1 MLKIFSSLRSRL
13 VLLVLI
19 GVVPVFVLILY
30 SAERHR
36 QLTSNQ
42 VKNNAVGVARA
53 IASEQDRLIENA
65 HEFLIT
71 LARLPQIRESDRAAC
86 HKVLSGLLEPIYV
99 DLVVADTKGQVL
111 CNALTPANAVASPK
125 GRHHD
130 QTIKTQDFSVGDIRL
145 HPSTGKVI
153 LELGYPVSDT
163 PGVLRSVVSA
173 ALDLTWIT
181 RLTVD
186 NRLQPGASFTL
197 LDANGT
203 VLLRYPESPNWQGKR
218 IFSPAQVKH
227 RSSRETDTTV
237 ELTTFDG
244 IQRLFALSQLRYPI
258 GGQIVYAAVD
268 TPAASAFAESRR
280 ILALD
285 LVLLALLSLAALSA
299 AWFGT
304 EIFILRRVRDII
316 TTTKKVAAGM
326 LGARTS
332 PPYENNELGHMA
344 RAFDDLV
351 DALEKRQA
359 EAIES
364 TKQIMQQRQ
373 HQKALYDLNVA
384 ITSTLDL
391 AAVLKILL
399 DHSSA
404 LFPFCTV
411 TVSWLDK
418 TTGGLQLVAHRSA
431 NDSEQLHSDFASAQ
445 NLPLI
450 VLKQQSPLAASKSQ
464 IDLQSADRELFRRHN
479 LYSYLGLPL
488 IAKQESL
495 GVLSFYSRAEC
506 EFSNE
511 EINFLNA
518 LVNEAA
524 IAIFNARLFEQ
535 TREQAV
541 ELEKSNKIKD
551 EFLGVMSH
559 ELRTPINIIMNYAE
573 VLTMGTFGEISAD
586 QMKGTEKIR
595 SQACHLLSLI
605 NGILEITK
613 IESGTAT
620 LQNDFFSLSEFLSD
634 CQSDYMSPMEKEL
647 TLEWDYPPDLPVI
660 RCDRVRLKQ
669 ILTNLVNNAIKFTDR
684 GTVRIS
690 AQVHEEEDRFE
701 LRVTDTGPGIP
712 EDRIVRIF
720 EKFHQVDS
728 ATTRNYSGAGLGL
741 YIVKTFVDLLH
752 GAIHVESKLGKG
764 SVFTVRLPVNKELL
778 AARAHDSAAAR
789 PGYLN

>member
-19 GVVPVFVLILY
+19 GVVPVFVLILF
-30 SAERHR
+30 SAKRHR

-42 VKNNAVGVARA
+42 VKNNAAGVARS
-53 IASEQDRLIENA
+53 IASEQGRLIENA
-65 HEFLIT
+65 HQFLIT
-71 LARLPQIRESDRAAC
+71 LARLPQIREKDRAAC

-111 CNALTPANAVASPK
+111 CNALASANALASST

-130 QTIKTQDFSVGDIRL
+130 QTVKTQDFSVGNIRL
-145 HPSTGKVI
+145 HPGTGKVV
-153 LELGYPVSDT
+153 LELGYPVSDA

-173 ALDLTWIT
+173 ALDLTWMT

-186 NRLQPGASFTL
+186 SRLPPGASFTL
-197 LDANGT
+197 LDASGT
-203 VLLRYPESPNWQGKR
+203 VLLRYPESPDWQGKQ
-218 IFSPAQVKH
+218 IFSPSQVRH
-227 RSSRETDTTV
+227 RGSREAATTV
-237 ELTTFDG
+237 ELTAFDG
-244 IQRLFALSQLRYPI
+244 IQRLFALSPLRYPI
-258 GGQIVYAAVD
+258 GGQIVYAAID
-268 TPAASAFAESRR
+268 PPAASAFAESRR

-285 LVLLALLSLAALSA
+285 LVLLALLSLVALSA

-316 TTTKKVAAGM
+316 TTTKKVAAGL

-332 PPYENNELGHMA
+332 PPYENNELGQMA
-344 RAFDDLV
+344 RAFDELV

-391 AAVLKILL
+391 ADVLKILL

-411 TVSWLDK
+411 TVSWPDK
-418 TTGGLQLVAHRSA
+418 TSGNLQLVAHRSA
-431 NDSEQLHSDFASAQ
+431 NDSEQLHRDFASAQ
-445 NLPLI
+445 NLPLV

-464 IDLQSADRELFRRHN
+464 IDLHSADRELFQRHN
-479 LYSYLGLPL
+479 LDSYLGLPL
-488 IAKQESL
+488 IAKQEVL

-511 EINFLNA
+511 EIKFLNA

-595 SQACHLLSLI
+595 AQACHLLSLI

-620 LQNDFFSLSEFLSD
+620 LQSEFFSLREFLSD
-634 CQSDYMSPMEKEL
+634 CQSDYLAPMEKEL
-647 TLEWDYPPDLPVI
+647 TLQWDYPTDLPLI
-660 RCDRVRLKQ
+660 LCDRIRLKQ
-669 ILTNLVNNAIKFTDR
+669 ILTNLVNNAIKFTDQ

-690 AQVHEEEDRFE
+690 AQVNDEGDRFE
-701 LRVTDTGPGIP
+701 LRVADTGPGIP
-712 EDRIVRIF
+712 ENLKERIF
-720 EKFHQVDS
+720 EKFHQVDN
-728 ATTRNYSGAGLGL
+728 ATTRNHSGAGLGL

-752 GAIHVESKLGKG
+752 GAIDVESELGKG
-764 SVFTVRLPVNKELL
+764 SVFTVRLPVSEEIPALGTQNG
-778 AARAHDSAAAR
+778 AAAR